1 MHAPR
6 QHYRLA
12 QSLQQKARSSA
23 HPPPCIPP
31 YCGIHHDRQ
40 RCGSGN
46 YCGRIGSCRCNN
58 HRHDLCPS
66 DCPAEGKSRRY
77 PRRCLLLHQGG
88 KVKLNPARMKPPCG
102 INPIVRDL
110 ENHVAAVR
118 RVALPRTLL
127 CSPGLGA
134 EASTSRKHT
143 DGNRVFR
150 VCGYKC
156 IACTVAFV
164 YTQALLA
171 PLQNNSPN
179 NLANFQK
186 RSTN

>member
-1 MHAPR
+1 MIR
-6 QHYRLA
+6 GLY
-12 QSLQQKARSSA
+12 K
-23 HPPPCIPP
+23 
-31 YCGIHHDRQ
+31 
-40 RCGSGN
+40 
-46 YCGRIGSCRCNN
+46 
-58 HRHDLCPS
+58 
-66 DCPAEGKSRRY
+66 
-77 PRRCLLLHQGG
+77 LLHYQTNAHFFQRICLDISQQMRIIT
-88 KVKLNPARMKPPCG
+88 VEITG
-102 INPIVRDL
+102 IAVSVSFHHQL
-110 ENHVAAVR
+110 TCTVA
-118 RVALPRTLL
+118 RTLL

-179 NLANFQK
+179 NSANLN
-186 RSTN
+186 RSITQIIF

>member
-1 MHAPR
+1 MKLAP
-6 QHYRLA
+6 
-12 QSLQQKARSSA
+12 QSLALLKKHKLEQTRLRLLN
-23 HPPPCIPP
+23 
-31 YCGIHHDRQ
+31 GDRWVN
-40 RCGSGN
+40 SGYVFTKDN
-46 YCGRIGSCRCNN
+46 GQ
-58 HRHDLCPS
+58 
-66 DCPAEGKSRRY
+66 
-77 PRRCLLLHQGG
+77 CLLLHQSSN
-88 KVKLNPARMKPPCG
+88 VKLNPARMKSPCG

-118 RVALPRTLL
+118 RVALSRTLL

-134 EASTSRKHT
+134 GASTSRKHT

-179 NLANFQK
+179 NSANFQK

>member
-1 MHAPR
+1 MVK
-6 QHYRLA
+6 
-12 QSLQQKARSSA
+12 SLTIASTFPLVSITKGSPSSTG
-23 HPPPCIPP
+23 PP
-31 YCGIHHDRQ
+31 
-40 RCGSGN
+40 SG
-46 YCGRIGSCRCNN
+46 
-58 HRHDLCPS
+58 PKTE
-66 DCPAEGKSRRY
+66 CPAPKRSGR
-77 PRRCLLLHQGG
+77 PRPSHTNSKRISAMAISMMTIKPLRSTQTMFWIWRLEMGWPLQ
-88 KVKLNPARMKPPCG
+88 VKLKPAQTKPPCG

-118 RVALPRTLL
+118 RIALPRTLL

-171 PLQNNSPN
+171 PLLNNSPN
-179 NLANFQK
+179 NSANFQK